1 MKCLLAAHS
10 TMSNGVSFDIFVLSI
25 VKLHSYT
32 NNEGPEVERT
42 ELELGEVRKVLIWG
56 TDFKGMSKNLS
67 NKQYLVQYFKKSN

>member
-10 TMSNGVSFDIFVLSI
+10 TMSNGASFDIFVLSI

-42 ELELGEVRKVLIWG
+42 GIGIREVRKVLIAG
-56 TDFKGMSKNLS
+56 HRF
-67 NKQYLVQYFKKSN
+67 

>member
-56 TDFKGMSKNLS
+56 TDFKGMSKTSVIN
-67 NKQYLVQYFKKSN
+67 NI

>member
-10 TMSNGVSFDIFVLSI
+10 TMSNGVSFDIFVLST

-56 TDFKGMSKNLS
+56 TDFKGMSKTSVMKTN
-67 NKQYLVQYFKKSN
+67 NI